1 MGVLCSEDTKNQNK
15 KNRIGNITKTND
27 NKESLPS
34 ENDIYNTEINNE
46 KGKFGS
52 RTNEGNKKYKKYKEK
67 AKGGGVKK
75 NKNRDKVT
83 DNQNESDIQNENDN
97 EIGKNFNIDSD
108 VKVNYPNI
116 DDNIDDNIEQQNIL
130 NEVKNEEI
138 YDTYKPN
145 NNNINE
151 ENKQDGKILNSKND
165 NNNYYLKGNANNVN
179 PNIIINVIDTN
190 KENISK
196 VNANTNNEFQIKTE
210 IKQEENTRGKYQIP
224 NYPRDYKQIMA
235 EKNENNKENF
245 YDMIL
250 DFNSFEQLKV
260 EGWNAIFTESGKQK
274 FDKSTK
280 ENNIIIGVVGNKNRG
295 KSFLLGRIM
304 KMKEYQNPNGYLV
317 TTKGISCI
325 FPVLD
330 TTNKTFITLD
340 TAGKD
345 NPLLRNA
352 FFEEMDKNDKIRNV
366 ARDQKVTEIALNDF
380 IIEESDVLI
389 AVLEQLSFNEQE
401 MLKNLINQIK
411 NYGINASKDEIS
423 DTKRLIVIHN
433 LMNISSV
440 EGIEKFIHDVLLKSL
455 TFNLK
460 MQNIKKNGINIYSQI
475 INQDKDSN
483 KRPYLEIVHII
494 VGDDKN
500 EEIRQKYNEPAFDF
514 IRRNIKTQVGR
525 KFNVLERFKDCII
538 ENSKIYF
545 EGEAFD
551 KNAIILGSA
560 KKENEKIIIPLTLAS
575 DLKDKK
581 LNFKK
586 LYTNSKGIHNFYSV
600 FEPKYSTDLIEL
612 DGKNYLEIEFE
623 LSGKVE
629 ITEITPVIDKEQY
642 IITIKGKSE
651 EEGEKKEIKEFEFQ
665 PIINRFLPSK
675 NKNKEIQITIPQKVN
690 PIRSADEQ
698 YGIYNIKLLVKLTE
712 ININFEFEGN
722 ESENEN
728 ENESENSK
736 N

>member
-1 MGVLCSEDTKNQNK
+1 MGVLCSGDTKNQNK
-15 KNRIGNITKTND
+15 KNRIGNITKTNQPENYD

-34 ENDIYNTEINNE
+34 ENDIYNTGINNE

-52 RTNEGNKKYKKYKEK
+52 LTNEGYKKYNKYKEK
-67 AKGGGVKK
+67 TKDNKVKK

-97 EIGKNFNIDSD
+97 EIGKNFGVGSG
-108 VKVNYPNI
+108 VKV
-116 DDNIDDNIEQQNIL
+116 NIEQQNIL
-130 NEVKNEEI
+130 NEVKNEEN
-138 YDTYKPN
+138 TNKRN

-151 ENKQDGKILNSKND
+151 DNKQDGKILNPKND

-196 VNANTNNEFQIKTE
+196 ANANTNNEFQIKTE
-210 IKQEENTRGKYQIP
+210 ITEIKQDQKEENTRRNYQIP

-411 NYGINASKDEIS
+411 NYGINTSKDELS

-483 KRPYLEIVHII
+483 KRPYLEIVHVI

-525 KFNVLERFKDCII
+525 KFNVLERFKDFII

>member
-15 KNRIGNITKTND
+15 KIKTGNITETNQPEYYD
-27 NKESLPS
+27 NTKSLPS
-34 ENDIYNTEINNE
+34 KYEIYNTGKDKYDNLKDESNINNKKHKE
-46 KGKFGS
+46 TKDKKVK
-52 RTNEGNKKYKKYKEK
+52 NKK
-67 AKGGGVKK
+67 
-75 NKNRDKVT
+75 RKVQAT
-83 DNQNESDIQNENDN
+83 DNHEQSDILIENDN
-97 EIGKNFNIDSD
+97 EIGKNINIDSN

-116 DDNIDDNIEQQNIL
+116 DDNIEQ
-130 NEVKNEEI
+130 KS
-138 YDTYKPN
+138 N
-145 NNNINE
+145 NNNIYE
-151 ENKQDGKILNSKND
+151 ENKQDGKDVNSKNV
-165 NNNYYLKGNANNVN
+165 NNNYYLKGNANDVN
-179 PNIIINVIDTN
+179 HNIIINWIDTN

-196 VNANTNNEFQIKTE
+196 TNTKINNEFQYKPQ
-210 IKQEENTRGKYQIP
+210 IKQDQKEEITRRKYQIP
-224 NYPRDYKQIMA
+224 DYSRDYKQIMA

-460 MQNIKKNGINIYSQI
+460 MQIIKKNGINIYSQI

-483 KRPYLEIVHII
+483 KRPNLDIVHVI

-525 KFNVLERFKDCII
+525 KFNVLERFKDFII

-629 ITEITPVIDKEQY
+629 ITEITPVIDKVQY
-642 IITIKGKSE
+642 IITIKGTSE
-651 EEGEKKEIKEFEFQ
+651 EVGEKKEIKEFEFQ

-690 PIRSADEQ
+690 PIKSADEQ